1 MFNATLPLMQRWSK
15 RVIFATASVI
25 CLTLA
30 LYIVQ
35 PRWVAWFEARAYD
48 LRIRSLQAE
57 GVGDRRIAI
66 VAIDDKSLAE
76 LGRFP
81 WTRDR
86 FSRLLSVAKEAG
98 AKGVLLDVLFP
109 EAETADV
116 DKRFAKALR
125 DTQIATLANAFDF
138 DDNGDPSAETA
149 SLPILVEGAGRTAH
163 INLFPDD
170 DGVVRWGKL
179 LVEYDGVYHPS
190 LALAGAKALLGAETI
205 EPLTFGVKV
214 GPREIPTDSS
224 HMMLI
229 NYVGPPGAYE
239 RYSFCDVI
247 AGRIPREDLAGRVLF
262 VGATAL
268 GIYDMRVTPFSSN
281 MPGIEVH
288 ANIADNI
295 VRGNFLNRGLLE
307 ILIDIVAII
316 LTGVAAAFA
325 TLRLRHAGSL
335 PVVLCMAAGYV
346 WLSFVLFRH
355 GHWISLLFPLLT
367 IGMVFAVTAYLRF
380 FFLDRKTRAIRSM
393 FSSYVS
399 HRVVDELVKD
409 PALARVGGES
419 REITVLFADI
429 QNYTGFSERFPPE
442 EVVRIL
448 NEYLSEMTGAVM
460 DSEGT
465 LDKFLGD
472 GIMAFWGAP
481 LRQEDH
487 AQRAVGCAV
496 EMLARMERLKTK
508 WERQGDVPLS
518 FRIGINTG
526 EVIVGNVGAEGKKM
540 EYTAIGDNVNLA
552 SRVEGLNKV
561 YGTRILVTGETRA
574 AAGDS
579 LSLREIDTVQ
589 VKGKER
595 PVSVFEVFDGPKD
608 LGERYAEAL
617 ALYREGNFAAAMKR
631 FDLLAEE
638 FGDPPSA
645 LFAQRCLLYHESPP
659 DQEWDGAYVMTTK

>member
-1 MFNATLPLMQRWSK
+1 MQRWRI
-15 RVIFATASVI
+15 RVILATASVI
-25 CLTLA
+25 LLTLV

-48 LRIRSLQAE
+48 LRVRSVKAE
-57 GVGDRRIAI
+57 GVGDSRIAI

-86 FSRLLSVAKEAG
+86 FAQLLAVAKEAG
-98 AKGVLLDVLFP
+98 VKGVFLDVLFP
-109 EAETADV
+109 EGESTFV
-116 DKRFAKALR
+116 DKRFAKVLR
-125 DTQIATLANAFDF
+125 ETRIATLANAFDF
-138 DDNGDPSAETA
+138 DENGEPSTETA
-149 SLPILVEGAGRTAH
+149 SLPILVDAAKKTAH

-179 LVEYDGVYHPS
+179 LIEHNGAYHPS
-190 LALAGAKALLGAETI
+190 LALAGAKTLLDAETI

-214 GPREIPTDSS
+214 GNREVPTDSS
-224 HMMLI
+224 HMMLV
-229 NYVGPPGAYE
+229 NYVGPPGAYV

-247 AGRIPREDLAGRVLF
+247 AGRIPPEDLAGKVLF

-295 VRGNFLNRGLLE
+295 VRGNFLNRGLTE

-316 LTGVAAAFA
+316 LAGVATAFA
-325 TLRLRHAGSL
+325 TLRLRHAVSL
-335 PVVLCMAAGYV
+335 PVVLAMAAAYV
-346 WLSFVLFRH
+346 WFSFALFRM
-355 GHWISLLFPLLT
+355 GNWISLLFPLLS
-367 IGMVFAVTAYLRF
+367 IGLVFALTAYMRF
-380 FFLDRKTRAIRSM
+380 FFLDRKTKAIRSM

-399 HRVVDELVKD
+399 RKVVDELVKD
-409 PALARVGGES
+409 PSLARVGGES

-460 DSEGT
+460 EAEGT

-481 LRQEDH
+481 MRQEDH
-487 AQRAVGCAV
+487 ALRAVTCAV
-496 EMLARMERLKTK
+496 EMLGRMERLKKK
-508 WERQGDVPLS
+508 WESRGDVPLS
-518 FRIGINTG
+518 FRVGINTG
-526 EVIVGNVGAEGKKM
+526 RAIVGNVGAEGKKM

-552 SRVEGLNKV
+552 SRVEALNKV
-561 YGTRILVTGETRA
+561 YGTRILVTGETRDA
-574 AAGDS
+574 SGEG
-579 LSLREIDTVQ
+579 LRFREIDTVQ
-589 VKGKER
+589 VKGKEKSVR
-595 PVSVFEVFDGPKD
+595 VFEVFDGD
-608 LGERYAEAL
+608 ETLATGYGEAL
-617 ALYREGNFAAAMKR
+617 SLYRSGDFHGAKNLFAR
-631 FDLLAEE
+631 LTEDFD
-638 FGDPPSA
+638 DTPSA
-645 LFAQRCLLYHESPP
+645 LFFERCRLFHETPP
-659 DQEWDGAYVMTTK
+659 GEGWDGSYIMTTK